1 MGVPHAEAV
10 SCEWRAVAT
19 VSAPR
24 GSDVMPVLVGGTS
37 SRLARLRVGKVGVL
51 ASWARAG

>member
-1 MGVPHAEAV
+1 MGVPHAETAG
-10 SCEWRAVAT
+10 CEWWAVAT
-19 VSAPR
+19 VSAPW

-37 SRLARLRVGKVGVL
+37 SRLARLRAGKVGVL

>member
-37 SRLARLRVGKVGVL
+37 SRLARLRAGKVGVL